1 MIIIGI
7 CVIINLAITIPL
19 VLKNKGNKDEISSN
33 ISQNELLNIIEID
46 STKQFEFSDINI
58 NDKYN
63 NIGENSN
70 NLDSFCIYLCGISN
84 DLDDKEK
91 VYLIYKWVAHNIPC
105 DYDNYIAHNDVSS
118 EPEDILSSK
127 KRLCSG
133 Y

>member
-19 VLKNKGNKDEISSN
+19 VLKNKGNKDENSSN
-33 ISQNELLNIIEID
+33 DSQNEVPTIIEID
-46 STKQFEFSDINI
+46 LTKQFEFSDINI

-70 NLDSFCIYLCGISN
+70 NLDSFCIYLCGISK

-91 VYLIYKWVAHNIPC
+91 VYLIYKLV
-105 DYDNYIAHNDVSS
+105 VSS
-118 EPEDILSSK
+118 NI
-127 KRLCSG
+127 
-133 Y
+133 